1 MEQPKLWTRHFVVGT
16 LVNFL
21 LLLNYYLLMVIMTDF
36 AADRFHASGSSAGLA
51 VSMFIIGT
59 MIARC
64 FSAQLMEKVGKW
76 NLLAAGI
83 LLEVAASAA
92 YFLASGLSLL
102 FLIRLAHGIS
112 YGLASTA
119 VSTIVTGLVPLE
131 RHGEGIGYFMLSS
144 TLGTAVG
151 PFIGM
156 ILLQGGGYFN
166 IFLACVITAAVCF
179 LAVFQLRLSPEKRA
193 ALAAAQKLLPRE
205 KGLRG
210 IMEVKI
216 LPICL
221 VCAGIYF
228 CYSSLISFLSPY
240 AGEIGLEGPATLFF
254 LVYSA
259 AILFSRPFTGRL
271 FDRKGA
277 DAVMVP
283 AFLSFL
289 AGMALLSQVRHA
301 VPLLLAAAL
310 LGFGMGAV
318 QSCGL
323 TLAVKSA
330 PPERISYA
338 NSTFYICAD
347 AGVGIGPFLLGFL
360 LPGAGYRGMYLVV
373 AGIAAAFTVLY
384 LAVSR
389 GRRKAG

>member
-1 MEQPKLWTRHFVVGT
+1 M
-16 LVNFL
+16 
-21 LLLNYYLLMVIMTDF
+21 
-36 AADRFHASGSSAGLA
+36 
-51 VSMFIIGT
+51 
-59 MIARC
+59 
-64 FSAQLMEKVGKW
+64 
-76 NLLAAGI
+76 
-83 LLEVAASAA
+83 
-92 YFLASGLSLL
+92 
-102 FLIRLAHGIS
+102 
-112 YGLASTA
+112 
-119 VSTIVTGLVPLE
+119 
-131 RHGEGIGYFMLSS
+131 
-144 TLGTAVG
+144 
-151 PFIGM
+151 
-156 ILLQGGGYFN
+156 
-166 IFLACVITAAVCF
+166 ITAAVCF

-277 DAVMVP
+277 DAVMIP

-360 LPGAGYRGMYLVV
+360 LPGTGYRGMYLAV
-373 AGIAAAFTVLY
+373 AGIAAVFTLLY
-384 LAVSR
+384 LAVR
-389 GRRKAG
+389 RGGRRAG